1 MQDSRRHLL
10 TTFLAAAGV
19 VALEP
24 VLLALGQDTGRTIK
38 PHPYPNGRDPSA
50 PVSTDEPS
58 RPDPRATR
66 QENQK
71 EIKLRVAKLYD
82 MVTELKEEVEKS
94 DINATL
100 SLPVM
105 KKAHQIEKLAK
116 QIKELAKG

>member
-1 MQDSRRHLL
+1 MPDSRRRLL
-10 TTFLAAAGV
+10 ITFLSATGV
-19 VALEP
+19 VALDP
-24 VLLALGQDTGRTIK
+24 VLSALGQDTGRNIK

-50 PVSTDEPS
+50 PVNTGEPS
-58 RPDPRATR
+58 RPDPKAMR

-116 QIKELAKG
+116 QIKDLARG